1 MCKGVNDYDIIFF
14 DISNIIDFNNNN
26 SCNTDVADINLKKD
40 MNIFLRKYQQR
51 FCYKNFYN
59 TFSCNWI
66 IKEIENYL
74 KNNEETVINIE
85 NIPSVLNF
93 ILTSFEQVIK
103 FLCLSYCIDEGNKRF
118 EIINIFISKNDI
130 NNKTGA
136 YFTKDKSSFSVKI
149 LLNNYF
155 NGGRLIFDDDLIMN
169 FEKGELII
177 HSKNSKYSY
186 SPIETGTQYILNGL
200 INIYDL

>member
-1 MCKGVNDYDIIFF
+1 
-14 DISNIIDFNNNN
+14 
-26 SCNTDVADINLKKD
+26 
-40 MNIFLRKYQQR
+40 
-51 FCYKNFYN
+51 
-59 TFSCNWI
+59 
-66 IKEIENYL
+66 
-74 KNNEETVINIE
+74 
-85 NIPSVLNF
+85 
-93 ILTSFEQVIK
+93 
-103 FLCLSYCIDEGNKRF
+103 
-118 EIINIFISKNDI
+118 
-130 NNKTGA
+130 
-136 YFTKDKSSFSVKI
+136 VKI